1 MVVSCFRMVARGVGA
16 EESAMAL
23 GVAGDENVAEGI
35 SLFHVCGT
43 SLFAM
48 NLKKKISTK

>member
-1 MVVSCFRMVARGVGA
+1 MVDSCFRMVAREVGA

-23 GVAGDENVAEGI
+23 GVAGDEDVVEGF
-35 SLFHVCGT
+35 SFFNDCAT